1 MSQRLPASEEAPL
14 AERISANPRPGLL
27 WAVGLFVLVAL
38 EFGALATAITDPVP
52 WDVLY
57 SLPAGLF
64 GGGPTATG
72 VLSVVVLVSAV
83 VVGAVGFYAQAETN
97 DVWAGIAATLS
108 LLVAVG
114 VAATIGGGV
123 LYAFVGAALLA
134 AVALVALGYSRSS
147 PRAIIYGLVV
157 LFVGLVGL
165 EAIVSFPTLL
175 TRELFPNQGHR
186 LPGGGWEGP
195 FLGLSPALAWALR
208 VVLVYTYAFVFLWW
222 CWRGYLTF
230 RRHYRYADWTPRDD
244 MIDRLSTH
252 TWGLFGLLVV
262 FMFVTM
268 AVFAPALGPTTVQQ
282 NINDPYSYQV
292 EYLTESGEVESIA
305 VGNANLQSSSKGN
318 PDRNVGM
325 MEYDDFGRFH
335 PFGTLVS
342 GKDLFTFM
350 AAGARVS
357 LFIGLLSIGV
367 AGFIA
372 TGLALVTA
380 YYKGLADLI
389 VVITSDS
396 IQSLPRLLLII
407 LMSVVFAG
415 TGIAKVYSGGL
426 LLALI
431 FAATSWPFLWRA
443 VRGPAFQIAEQEWID
458 AARSFGQQPHKTMQ
472 KHMAP
477 YILGYLLVYGSLSL
491 GGIIIATAAL
501 SFLGLGIQPP
511 TPEWGRAVNLGRSYI
526 ATVSWHISTIPGILV
541 VIVVTGFNAFGDGIR
556 DAIDPQ
562 SQGGSDAADEAVAAA
577 GGGG

>member
-1 MSQRLPASEEAPL
+1 MSDTSPLSEDAPL
-14 AERISANPRPGLL
+14 AERIRANPRPGLL
-27 WAVGLFVLVAL
+27 WAVGLLAL
-38 EFGALATAITDPVP
+38 IAVEFGALATAVTGPIP
-52 WDVLY
+52 WNVLY
-57 SLPAGLF
+57 ELP
-64 GGGPTATG
+64 GGIVGGATATR
-72 VLSVVVLVSAV
+72 VVSVVVLVSAV
-83 VVGAVGFYAQAETN
+83 VTGAVGFHVQSETN
-97 DVWAGIAATLS
+97 TLRAGVAGTLA

-114 VAATIGGGV
+114 LAVSIGGV
-123 LYAFVGAALLA
+123 ALYAVVGLGLVGGLGLLSG
-134 AVALVALGYSRSS
+134 GYSRDS
-147 PRAIIYGLVV
+147 PRAMVVGVVV
-157 LFVGLVGL
+157 LFVGLIGL
-165 EAIVSFPTLL
+165 ESVVSFPTLL
-175 TRELFPNQGHR
+175 TRELIPNQGHR

-195 FLGLSPALAWALR
+195 FLGLSPALAWGLR
-208 VVLVYTYAFVFLWW
+208 VVLVYAYAFGFLWW
-222 CWRGYLTF
+222 CWRGYRIF

-244 MIDRLSTH
+244 MIDRLSGH
-252 TWGLFGLLVV
+252 YWGLFGFLVV

-268 AVFAPALGPTTVQQ
+268 AVFAPPLGPTTVEQ
-282 NINDPYSYQV
+282 NINNPYSYQI
-292 EYLTESGEVESIA
+292 EYLGDSDEVESITA
-305 VGNANLQSSSKGN
+305 GEANIASSSAGN
-318 PDRNVGM
+318 PDRNVGVM
-325 MEYDDFGRFH
+325 QYDDFGRFH

-342 GKDLFTFM
+342 GKDMFTFM
-350 AAGARVS
+350 TAGARVS

-367 AGFIA
+367 ASVIA

-415 TGIAKVYSGGL
+415 TPIAGVYSGGL

-458 AARSFGQQPHKTMQ
+458 AARSFGQAPHKTMQ

-562 SQGGSDAADEAVAAA
+562 SEGGSNAADEIGAA